1 MRVLHRDLAHGT
13 LKLLP
18 ENPDDL
24 WHLRHIIEP
33 GDIVWAV
40 TFRRDDREEGKQ
52 RADKAERRRMYLGIE
67 VEGME
72 YADFSDHLRIAGLI
86 RDGPE
91 DVPRGNHHTLTVE
104 AGTDLKVQKAR
115 WHGYE
120 LDRVEEAVR
129 ATRRPKVII
138 VCIDDEGAV
147 FAAVRQSGVERL
159 SEVAGP
165 GSMKGADRPPKGVRD
180 EHFGELAAELK
191 RVRAGGEPLVVV
203 GPGFT
208 RTTFLE
214 WLKDHEPG
222 LAAGAATE
230 GTGQSGMVG
239 VYEAIKRGMV
249 SRVVEGAR
257 VEAETELVE
266 SLFAGIGKGDGTVAY
281 GATEVRTAIDS
292 GAAELV
298 MVSDTVV
305 RDPAM
310 VAMLDSAERRGAR
323 VTVVST
329 THEAGERLARLG
341 GIAAL
346 LRYALPPT

>member
-1 MRVLHRDLAHGT
+1 MRVLHKDLAHGT

-24 WHLRHIIEP
+24 WHLRHIIEM

-40 TFRRDDREEGKQ
+40 TFRRDDREEGKA
-52 RADKAERRRMYLGIE
+52 RADKAERRRMYLGVE

-72 YADFSDHLRIAGLI
+72 YADFSDHLRISGLI

-104 AGTDLKVQKAR
+104 AGTDVKVQKAR

-120 LDRVEEAVR
+120 LDRIEEAVR

-165 GSMKGADRPPKGVRD
+165 GSMKGADRPPKGARD

-191 RVRAGGEPLVVV
+191 RLRTGGEPLVVV

-214 WLKDHEPG
+214 WLRGHEPG
-222 LAAGAATE
+222 LAEGAATE
-230 GTGQSGMVG
+230 GTGQAGMVG

-266 SLFAGIGKGDGTVAY
+266 SLFAGIGRGDGTVAY
-281 GATEVRTAIDS
+281 GAVEVRAAIDS
-292 GAAELV
+292 GAAETI

-305 RDPAM
+305 RDPSV
-310 VAMLDSAERRGAR
+310 VAMLDSAEHRGAR
-323 VTVVST
+323 ITVVST
-329 THEAGERLARLG
+329 SHEAGERLARLG

-346 LRYALPPT
+346 LRYALPPV